1 MSEHSNIS
9 ENNNPIISEKND
21 ITSDDPKIMLRYLLP
36 LLSSEKF
43 TQ

>member
-1 MSEHSNIS
+1 MSEHSITS
-9 ENNNPIISEKND
+9 ENNDSKIPEEND

-36 LLSSEKF
+36 LLSSERF